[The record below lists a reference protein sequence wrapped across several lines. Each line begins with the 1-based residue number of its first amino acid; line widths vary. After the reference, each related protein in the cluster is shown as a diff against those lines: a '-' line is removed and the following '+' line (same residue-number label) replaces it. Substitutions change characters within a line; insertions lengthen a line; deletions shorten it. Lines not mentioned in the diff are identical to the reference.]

1 MRALP
6 VAIYML
12 DPNGKVTFFNEAAA
26 ELWGSLPENGKDP
39 FASVCGLYWPDGTR
53 LPYAACPMMQALRD
67 GRPLRD
73 IELVAERADGTRL
86 HIMVCVTPLFD
97 ETGALSGTVNLLI
110 DLTER
115 QQTEISTQ
123 RLVAIIESSDDAILA
138 KDLNGIIMSWND
150 GAQRLFGYTAEEVIG
165 KPVTILIPADRHDEE
180 PLILSRIRRGE
191 RIDHY
196 DTIRRRKDGSLVE
209 ISLSISPIRNSKGE
223 IVGASKIARNITER
237 RRAEEQQ
244 ILLLREMDH
253 RIKNLF
259 ALASSVVTL
268 SARTTSKADEL
279 AASVRARLSALS
291 RAHALTLAKIADGP
305 GSSEQATTMH
315 ALIRTIVSPFDAGTD
330 AEKSRVMIKGPD
342 ISVSGGS
349 VTGLAMLLHEFATN
363 AAKYGALSTSEGTV
377 FIECR
382 EEGEQF
388 VLLWIENGG
397 PAITQSRVEGFGTL
411 LAQATVKSQLR
422 GEITRMWMPH
432 GLTIRLSVAKDRLNP
447 QSNSQGSAA

>member
-1 MRALP
+1 LQALP
-6 VAIYML
+6 VALYTL
-12 DPNGKVTFFNEAAA
+12 DTNGKVTFFNEAAA
-26 ELWGSLPENGKDP
+26 ELWRSLPENGKDP
-39 FASVCGLYWPDGTR
+39 LASACSLYWPDGTK
-53 LPYAACPMMQALRD
+53 LSYSACPMMQGLRN
-67 GRPLRD
+67 GEPLRD

-86 HIMVCVTPLFD
+86 HLMVCVTPLFD

-115 QQTEISTQ
+115 QQTEIATQ
-123 RLVAIIESSDDAILA
+123 RLAAIIESSDDAILA
-138 KDLNGIIMSWND
+138 KDLNGTIMSWNE

-165 KPVTILIPADRHDEE
+165 RPVTILIPVDRHDEE
-180 PLILSRIRRGE
+180 PLILSRIRRGD

-253 RIKNLF
+253 RVKNLF

-268 SARTTSKADEL
+268 SARTATRTDEL
-279 AASVRARLSALS
+279 AASVRARLSALG
-291 RAHALTLAKIADGP
+291 RAHALTLTKIADGH

-315 ALIRTIVSPFDAGTD
+315 ALIRTLVSPFDSGTE
-330 AEKSRVMIKGPD
+330 AESSRVKISGPD
-342 ISVSGGS
+342 ISVVGGS
-349 VTGLAMLLHEFATN
+349 VTNLAMLLHEFATN
-363 AAKYGALSTSEGTV
+363 AAKYGALSTAEGTV
-377 FIECR
+377 TIECR
-382 EEGEQF
+382 EESDQF

-397 PAITQSRVEGFGTL
+397 PAITQSRMEGFGTL

-422 GEITRMWMPH
+422 GEITRLWMPQ

-447 QSNSQGSAA
+447 QAESAA